1 MYAEH
6 QLCGE
11 PGSNQVESLVVRP
24 EISGRPCAARV
35 PESRRGS
42 QTHQLDLSVTEI
54 AIIWILH
61 YGTMPRRPL
70 RGLTQGITE
79 FYPVALD
86 AIQRTETM
94 RGVRQSDL
102 RLIYFKGLVM
112 AQTHPKSE
120 MIDAIRRADRIL
132 EYGKLQSEQRE
143 ISVWRSAESQSSADQ
158 NTLAHIADALG
169 NS

>member
-11 PGSNQVESLVVRP
+11 PGSDQVESLVRP

-79 FYPVALD
+79 FFPLLW
-86 AIQRTETM
+86 M
-94 RGVRQSDL
+94 RSSVR
-102 RLIYFKGLVM
+102 
-112 AQTHPKSE
+112 
-120 MIDAIRRADRIL
+120 
-132 EYGKLQSEQRE
+132 KLCAAFANLT
-143 ISVWRSAESQSSADQ
+143 SA
-158 NTLAHIADALG
+158 
-169 NS
+169 